1 MASDTDASNF
11 DVSLGCLLLP
21 VVEELASQL
30 DRVTGLSSNERDVIV
45 SATREALYAQLT
57 ARLGRLLVL
66 ELNAARVTG
75 RLSSPDPA
83 GRWAQFLELSSQ
95 RAFWDA
101 QAANY
106 PTMLPR
112 VERILR
118 NRAEA
123 ALRFAERWS
132 EDRRALGG
140 LCQGRAVGALTGLSF
155 GAGDSHRGGQ
165 TVALLQ
171 CGSERLVYK
180 PRSVAIDAALRR
192 FLTELKARHD
202 GPMTIRVPE
211 VVERGTHGWAE
222 FIPHQY
228 AEGAEALQ
236 GFYRGIGHW
245 LAVMRLLGGSDLHSE
260 NVIAHGDA
268 PVVVDCETLFTPRI
282 PPKPSELGQALDH
295 AAELVGGSVLSI
307 GLLPGRGLGLGFRG
321 VDNSA
326 AGMLPGQQPMMKQP
340 DILQKG
346 TDEARIGITQVPTQF
361 SQNHPSPEPA
371 LARFW
376 PDVLAGF
383 DGMTATLRGLDGTGA
398 LRGLLAPFEPCRI
411 RVVPRATE
419 VYGEVARMLWHPVS
433 LHKEG
438 PARQRANDLLARMA
452 ANVSSAPADPEVI
465 AAEVEDLLEGDIPF
479 FTTLAGD
486 GRLEGPRGTRWQP
499 PRNLVDAALEHWRTA
514 DFTLE
519 RDVIQ
524 ATLVSA
530 YVNDGWMPDATSML
544 PARARTADV
553 DARRRRVAA
562 DILRRLVSTAIRG
575 KDGSVT
581 WIAPTRG
588 PTGWSV
594 QPLEQD
600 LYGGASGVA
609 LLVGGY
615 LREVEKGRA
624 DPVDGLEPL
633 LASLVHTLTLAED
646 RFESLRHRKG
656 IRLRPPPPGAYIGL
670 GSQLWARLVLA
681 DWKQDAGDGVARAV
695 RLAEAIPESAAAADA
710 HDVLSG
716 TAGAIPPLLALARRT
731 GEARQVELARALG
744 DTICE
749 QARRKDEQA
758 FWTHEQW
765 PEGVGGFAHGT
776 TGMGWALTLLAR
788 ATRESRY
795 AELARAAFAFD
806 EALFDPD
813 EQNWLD
819 LRMLE
824 GAKTA
829 AAWCHGAVGIGLA
842 HVDLDPRLEHPHT
855 RLTLRRAAAATWR
868 LGLGWNHC
876 ACHGDLGSWEL
887 LELAVRAGEAPAGVT
902 REGLLATLIT
912 SIEDHGPSCGLAR
925 DAFSPGL
932 LPGLGGVAYQL
943 LRAHPEHELP
953 SILTLGGGAF

>member
-30 DRVTGLSSNERDVIV
+30 DRVTGLSSSERDVVV
-45 SATREALYAQLT
+45 SATRESLYAQLT
-57 ARLGRLLVL
+57 LKLGRLLVL

-75 RLSSPDPA
+75 KLDAQDPEA
-83 GRWAQFLELSSQ
+83 RWAQFLELSSR
-95 RAFWDA
+95 RAFWEG

-112 VERILR
+112 VERIVR
-118 NRAEA
+118 NRVDA
-123 ALRFAERWS
+123 ALRFAERWGQERPS
-132 EDRRALGG
+132 LSV
-140 LCQGRAVGALTGLSF
+140 LCQGRAVGELTGLSF

-180 PRSVAIDAALRR
+180 PRSVAIDAALGR
-192 FLTELKARHD
+192 FLSELKARHD
-202 GPMTIRVPE
+202 GPLTIRVPE
-211 VVERGTHGWAE
+211 VVDRGTHGWAE
-222 FIPHQY
+222 FVPHQY
-228 AEGAEALQ
+228 ASGDEALR

-245 LAVMRLLGGSDLHSE
+245 LAIMRLLSGSDLHSE

-268 PVVVDCETLFTPRI
+268 PVVVDCETVFTPRI

-295 AAELVGGSVLSI
+295 AAELVSGSVLSI
-307 GLLPGRGLGLGFRG
+307 GMLPGRGIGLGWRG

-326 AGMLPGQQPMMKQP
+326 VGMLPGQQPMVQQP
-340 DILQKG
+340 DILKKG
-346 TDEARIGITQVPTQF
+346 TDEARIGITQMPAQV

-376 PDVLAGF
+376 PDVLSGF
-383 DGMTATLRGLDGTGA
+383 DGMTATLRALDGAGT

-411 RVVPRATE
+411 RVVTRATE
-419 VYGEVARMLWHPVS
+419 VYAEVARMLWHPVS
-433 LHKEG
+433 LHKDG
-438 PARQRANDLLARMA
+438 PARQRAFDLLTRMA
-452 ANVSSAPADPEVI
+452 ANVSTAPGAPEVV
-465 AAEVEDLLEGDIPF
+465 AAEVEDLLEGDVPF
-479 FTTLAGD
+479 FTTLAED
-486 GRLEGPRGTRWQP
+486 GQLEGPRGTRWL
-499 PRNLVDAALEHWRTA
+499 PRCNLVEAALENWRTA

-524 ATLVSA
+524 AALVSA
-530 YVNDGWMPDATSML
+530 YVNDGWMPDAAPMVPSHV
-544 PARARTADV
+544 RTDHV
-553 DARRRRVAA
+553 DARRRRLAA
-562 DILRRLVSTAIRG
+562 NILRQLVSTAIRG
-575 KDGSVT
+575 TDGSVT

-624 DPVDGLEPL
+624 DPVEGLEPL
-633 LASLVHTLTLAED
+633 LASVLHTLVLAED
-646 RFESLRHRKG
+646 RFESLRQRKG

-670 GSQLWARLVLA
+670 GSQLWTRLVLR
-681 DWKQDAGDGVARAV
+681 DWKCDAGDGLARAET
-695 RLAEAIPESAAAADA
+695 LADAIPESASAADA

-716 TAGAIPPLLALARRT
+716 TAGAIPPLLALHRRT
-731 GEARQVELARALG
+731 GNARYLQMARALG
-744 DTICE
+744 DTVCE
-749 QARRKDEQA
+749 HARRKNGQA
-758 FWTHEQW
+758 CWIHEQW
-765 PEGVGGFAHGT
+765 PQGIGGFAHGT

-788 ATRESRY
+788 ATGESRY
-795 AELARAAFAFD
+795 AELAQEAFAFED
-806 EALFDPD
+806 ALFDEG

-819 LRMLE
+819 LRGLE
-824 GAKTA
+824 GAKSA

-842 HVDLDPRLEHPHT
+842 HVDLDPRFELPQT
-855 RLTLRRAAAATWR
+855 RLRLRRAATATRR

-887 LELAVRAGEAPAGVT
+887 LEHALRAGEAPEGLT
-902 REGLLATLIT
+902 REGLLASILT
-912 SIEDHGPSCGLAR
+912 SIEEHGPSCGLAR
-925 DAFSPGL
+925 NAFAPGL
-932 LPGLGGVAYQL
+932 LAGVGGVAYQL

-953 SILTLGGGAF
+953 SILTLGGGTF

>member
-1 MASDTDASNF
+1 
-11 DVSLGCLLLP
+11 
-21 VVEELASQL
+21 
-30 DRVTGLSSNERDVIV
+30 
-45 SATREALYAQLT
+45 
-57 ARLGRLLVL
+57 
-66 ELNAARVTG
+66 
-75 RLSSPDPA
+75 
-83 GRWAQFLELSSQ
+83 
-95 RAFWDA
+95 
-101 QAANY
+101 
-106 PTMLPR
+106 
-112 VERILR
+112 
-118 NRAEA
+118 
-123 ALRFAERWS
+123 
-132 EDRRALGG
+132 
-140 LCQGRAVGALTGLSF
+140 
-155 GAGDSHRGGQ
+155 
-165 TVALLQ
+165 
-171 CGSERLVYK
+171 
-180 PRSVAIDAALRR
+180 
-192 FLTELKARHD
+192 
-202 GPMTIRVPE
+202 
-211 VVERGTHGWAE
+211 
-222 FIPHQY
+222 
-228 AEGAEALQ
+228 
-236 GFYRGIGHW
+236 
-245 LAVMRLLGGSDLHSE
+245 
-260 NVIAHGDA
+260 
-268 PVVVDCETLFTPRI
+268 
-282 PPKPSELGQALDH
+282 
-295 AAELVGGSVLSI
+295 
-307 GLLPGRGLGLGFRG
+307 GLGLGFRG

-326 AGMLPGQQPMMKQP
+326 VGMLPGQQPMVQQP

-346 TDEARIGITQVPTQF
+346 TDEARVGITQVPAQV

-383 DGMTATLRGLDGTGA
+383 DGMTATLRRLDGTGA
-398 LRGLLAPFEPCRI
+398 LPGLLAPFEPCRI

-433 LHKEG
+433 LHKAE
-438 PARQRANDLLARMA
+438 PARQRAMDLLTRMA
-452 ANVSSAPADPEVI
+452 ANVSTAPADPEVI
-465 AAEVEDLLEGDIPF
+465 AAEVEDLLEGDVPF

-486 GRLEGPRGTRWQP
+486 GQLEGPRGTRWQP
-499 PRNLVDAALEHWRTA
+499 RCNLVEAALAHWRTA

-530 YVNDGWMPDATSML
+530 YVNDGWMPDAASML
-544 PARARTADV
+544 PAHVRTNDV
-553 DARRRRVAA
+553 DARRRRIAA
-562 DILRRLVSTAIRG
+562 DIVRQLVSTAIRG
-575 KDGSVT
+575 TDGSVT

-624 DPVDGLEPL
+624 DPVEGLEPL

-646 RFESLRHRKG
+646 RFEALRQRKG

-670 GSQLWARLVLA
+670 GSQIWTRLVLA
-681 DWKQDAGDGVARAV
+681 DWKQDGGDGLARAV
-695 RLAEAIPESAAAADA
+695 RLADAIPDSAAAADT

-731 GEARQVELARALG
+731 GEARYLQMARALG
-744 DTICE
+744 DTIGE
-749 QARRKDEQA
+749 QARRENDRA
-758 FWTHEQW
+758 FWPHEQW

-788 ATRESRY
+788 ATGEARY

-842 HVDLDPRLEHPHT
+842 HLDLDPGLERPHT

-887 LELAVRAGEAPAGVT
+887 LEHALRAGEAPDGVT

-912 SIEDHGPSCGLAR
+912 SIEDHGPSCGLVR
-925 DAFSPGL
+925 DAFAPGL

-943 LRAHPEHELP
+943 LRAHPEHALP